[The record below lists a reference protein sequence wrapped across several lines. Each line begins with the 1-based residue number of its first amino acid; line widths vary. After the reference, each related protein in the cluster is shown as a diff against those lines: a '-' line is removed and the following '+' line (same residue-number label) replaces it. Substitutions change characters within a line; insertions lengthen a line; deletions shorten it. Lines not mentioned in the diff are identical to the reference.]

1 MGSLVFFVL
10 RWYVIVSFGKK
21 KRKKKI
27 PSFHF
32 FRFFSFI
39 IIIKSFFFRSEY
51 AGRPSKMFWGPQVD
65 KPLLCFLLPIYLKNE
80 RKWSM
85 IILKSSRPLKFPRRI
100 CYLFQ
105 TDRPTRPRPKG
116 RRVVSVKDNW
126 HIRFCP
132 LFRNGILADSM
143 NIGKDIVRDVVK
155 DLYEKRGVP
164 FSPWITIA

>member
-1 MGSLVFFVL
+1 MLCNYELWQKKKKKYHLFIFFVFLSLV
-10 RWYVIVSFGKK
+10 SH
-21 KRKKKI
+21 
-27 PSFHF
+27 S
-32 FRFFSFI
+32 S
-39 IIIKSFFFRSEY
+39 FRSEY

-65 KPLLCFLLPIYLKNE
+65 KPLLCFLIPIYLKNE

-132 LFRNGILADSM
+132 LFRNGRKQIYWRIRWTLGKTSLEMWWKTSM
-143 NIGKDIVRDVVK
+143 RNVVFPSRRES
-155 DLYEKRGVP
+155 L
-164 FSPWITIA
+164 